1 MFSEA
6 EIKKLITDDHSSTK
20 KRLARLGQRYYEGKH
35 DILSYKMFYY
45 NKDGNLVEDNVR
57 SNIKIC
63 HPFFTE
69 LVDQCVQYMLSGK
82 EPMVK
87 SEDAELQN
95 HLNLRFG
102 DAFKTELS
110 DTLTDVCTGG
120 FGYMY
125 AYKNAKDITTFTYA
139 DAQGVVEVR
148 EKETDD
154 RTAYTIYW
162 YVDRYDKS
170 KNTLIKR
177 IQVWDDKNVYYYMQ
191 QNDGEIQL
199 DNNEPIN
206 PRPHIVYSIDGEEG
220 RFGDSLGYIPFF
232 RIDSNRKQTSH
243 LAPIKAIID
252 DYDLMAC
259 GLSNNLQDI
268 SDSLYVV
275 KGFKGDNLDEL
286 IHNVRQKKVIGVGA
300 EGDVDVKTVNLPYDA
315 RVKKLEI
322 DKEDIYHFGM
332 GFNPNQVGDG
342 NITNIVIQSR
352 YALLELK
359 CNKLQPRVKAMLEQL
374 VQIALDEINAQNGTD
389 YTMEDVEF
397 DFTRETMTNASD
409 NAAIEK
415 TKAETQQILLNT
427 ILNAAAHLDDETIII
442 AICEVLELDYE
453 EIKDRLP
460 KEHQTDLNAA
470 SNALTEETEEDDEP
484 EDEPLEE

>member
-1 MFSEA
+1 MLSTA
-6 EIKKLITDDHSSTK
+6 QIKKLIEDDRNSQK
-20 KRLARLGQRYYEGKH
+20 KRLARLGQRYYDGKH
-35 DILSYKMFYY
+35 DILDYKMYYY
-45 NKDGNLVEDNVR
+45 NKDGELIEDTIR

-87 SEDAELQN
+87 SDIADLQKQ
-95 HLNLRFG
+95 LNLRFG
-102 DAFKTELS
+102 DSFKTELS
-110 DTLTDVCTGG
+110 DTLTDVCCGG

-125 AYKNAKDITTFTYA
+125 AYKNAKNITTFTYA
-139 DAQGVVEVR
+139 EALGVVDVKA
-148 EKETDD
+148 KETDD
-154 RTAYTIYW
+154 KNEYEIYW
-162 YVDRYDKS
+162 YIDRMDAS
-170 KNTLIKR
+170 KNTVIKR
-177 IQVWDDKNVYYYMQ
+177 IQVWDNKNVYYYMQ
-191 QNDGEIQL
+191 NNDGEIVP
-199 DNNEPIN
+199 DDNEPIN
-206 PRPHIVYSIDGEEG
+206 PRPHIVYEIDGEEG
-220 RFGDSLGYIPFF
+220 KFGDSLGYIPFF

-243 LAPIKAIID
+243 LAPVKAIID

-259 GLSNNLQDI
+259 GLSNNLQDV
-268 SDSLYVV
+268 SDALYVV
-275 KGFKGDNLDEL
+275 RGFKGDNIDEL
-286 IHNVRQKKVIGVGA
+286 IQNVKQKKAVGVG
-300 EGDVDVKTVNLPYDA
+300 ENGDVDIKTVNLPYDA
-315 RVKKLEI
+315 RVKKLDI

-359 CNKLQPRVKAMLEQL
+359 CNKLQPRVKALLETL
-374 VQIALDEINAQNGTD
+374 VKIALDEINAQDGTD
-389 YTMEDVEF
+389 YTIDDVEF

-427 ILNAAAHLDDETIII
+427 ILNAAAHLDNETILK

-460 KEHQTDLNAA
+460 DEPQTDINAA
-470 SNALTEETEEDDEP
+470 SNALIEET

>member
-1 MFSEA
+1 MLSVA
-6 EIKKLITDDHSSTK
+6 EIKKLIEDDRNSEK
-20 KRLARLGQRYYEGKH
+20 KRLARLGQRYYDGKH
-35 DILSYKMFYY
+35 DILDYKMYYY
-45 NKDGNLVEDNVR
+45 NKDGELIEDTIR

-87 SEDAELQN
+87 SDIVDLQKQ
-95 HLNLRFG
+95 LNLRFG
-102 DAFKTELS
+102 DTFKTELS
-110 DTLTDVCTGG
+110 DTLTDVCCGG

-125 AYKNAKDITTFTYA
+125 AYKNEKDITTFTYA
-139 DAQGVVEVR
+139 EALGVVDVKA
-148 EKETDD
+148 KETDD
-154 RTAYTIYW
+154 KNEYEIYW
-162 YVDRYDKS
+162 YIDRVDTL
-170 KNTLIKR
+170 KNTVIKR
-177 IQVWDDKNVYYYMQ
+177 IQVWDNKNVYYYMQ
-191 QNDGEIQL
+191 NNDGEIVP
-199 DNNEPIN
+199 DDNEPIN
-206 PRPHIVYSIDGEEG
+206 PRPHIVYEIDGEEG
-220 RFGDSLGYIPFF
+220 KFGDSLGYIPFF

-243 LAPIKAIID
+243 LAPVKAIID

-259 GLSNNLQDI
+259 GLSNNLQDV

-286 IHNVRQKKVIGVGA
+286 IHNVRQKKAIGVG
-300 EGDVDVKTVNLPYDA
+300 ENGDVDVKTVNLPYDA
-315 RVKKLEI
+315 RCKKLEI

-352 YALLELK
+352 YVLLELK
-359 CNKLQPRVKAMLEQL
+359 CNKLQPRVKALLEQL

-427 ILNAAAHLDDETIII
+427 ILNAAAHLDNETIII

-460 KEHQTDLNAA
+460 KEPQTDLNAA
-470 SNALTEETEEDDEP
+470 SNALIEEP

>member
-1 MFSEA
+1 MLSTA
-6 EIKKLITDDHSSTK
+6 QIKKLIEDDRNSQK
-20 KRLARLGQRYYEGKH
+20 KRLARLGQRYYDGKH
-35 DILSYKMFYY
+35 DILDYKMYYY
-45 NKDGNLVEDNVR
+45 NKDGELIEDTIR

-87 SEDAELQN
+87 SDIADLQKQ
-95 HLNLRFG
+95 LNLRFG
-102 DAFKTELS
+102 DTFKTELS
-110 DTLTDVCTGG
+110 DTLTDVCCGG

-125 AYKNAKDITTFTYA
+125 AYKNEKDITTFTYA
-139 DAQGVVEVR
+139 EALGVVDVKA
-148 EKETDD
+148 KETDD
-154 RTAYTIYW
+154 KNEYEIYW
-162 YVDRYDKS
+162 YIDRVDTF
-170 KNTLIKR
+170 KNTVIKR
-177 IQVWDDKNVYYYMQ
+177 IQVWDNKNVYYYMQ
-191 QNDGEIQL
+191 NNDGEIIL
-199 DNNEPIN
+199 DDNEPIN
-206 PRPHIVYSIDGEEG
+206 PRPHIVYEIDGEEG
-220 RFGDSLGYIPFF
+220 KFGDSLGYIPFF

-243 LAPIKAIID
+243 LAPVKAIID

-259 GLSNNLQDI
+259 GLSNNLQDV

-286 IHNVRQKKVIGVGA
+286 IHNVRQKKAIGVG
-300 EGDVDVKTVNLPYDA
+300 ENGDVDVKTVNLPYDA
-315 RVKKLEI
+315 RCKKLEI

-359 CNKLQPRVKAMLEQL
+359 CNKLQPRVKALLETL
-374 VQIALDEINAQNGTD
+374 VKIALDEINAQDGTD
-389 YTMEDVEF
+389 YTIDDVEF

-409 NAAIEK
+409 NAAIKK

-427 ILNAAAHLDDETIII
+427 ILNAAAHLDNETILK

-460 KEHQTDLNAA
+460 NEPQTDLNAA
-470 SNALTEETEEDDEP
+470 SNALTEEP

>member
-1 MFSEA
+1 MLSTA
-6 EIKKLITDDHSSTK
+6 EIKKLIENDRCSEK
-20 KRLARLGQRYYEGKH
+20 KRFARLGQRYYDGKH
-35 DILSYKMFYY
+35 DILKYKMFYY
-45 NKDGNLVEDNVR
+45 NKDGELVEDTIR

-69 LVDQCVQYMLSGK
+69 LVDQCVQYMLSSK

-87 SEDAELQN
+87 SEIADLQKQ
-95 HLNLRFG
+95 LNLRFG

-110 DTLTDVCTGG
+110 DTLTDVCCGG

-125 AYKNAKDITTFTYA
+125 AYKNARDITTFTYA
-139 DAQGVVEVR
+139 EALGVVDV
-148 EKETDD
+148 KVKDTDD
-154 RTAYTIYW
+154 KNEYEIYW
-162 YVDRYDKS
+162 YVDRVDTS
-170 KNTLIKR
+170 KNIVIKR
-177 IQVWDDKNVYYYMQ
+177 IQVWDKKYVYYYMQ
-191 QNDGEIQL
+191 NNDGEIVP
-199 DNNEPIN
+199 DDNEPIN
-206 PRPHIVYSIDGEEG
+206 PRPHIVYEIDGEEG
-220 RFGDSLGYIPFF
+220 KFGDSLGYIPFF

-243 LAPIKAIID
+243 LAPVKAIID

-259 GLSNNLQDI
+259 GLSNNLQDV
-268 SDSLYVV
+268 SDALYVV
-275 KGFKGDNLDEL
+275 RGFKGDNLDEL
-286 IHNVRQKKVIGVGA
+286 IQNARQKKAIGVS
-300 EGDVDVKTVNLPYDA
+300 EQGDVDIKTVNLPYDA

-359 CNKLQPRVKAMLEQL
+359 CNKLQPRVKALLETL
-374 VQIALDEINAQNGTD
+374 VKIAIDEINVQNGTD
-389 YTMEDVEF
+389 YTIDDVEF

-409 NAAIEK
+409 NATIEK

-427 ILNAAAHLDDETIII
+427 ILNAATHLDDDTILK

-453 EIKDRLP
+453 EIKDKIP
-460 KEHQTDLNAA
+460 KEPKTDLNEA
-470 SNALTEETEEDDEP
+470 SNALTEDPEE
-484 EDEPLEE
+484 